1 MKEYLNTVGYIT
13 DSCLPH
19 DDGQIY
25 QSREDD
31 SYITRV
37 GMEDD
42 GTLKFLK
49 DHGVGRLQSNHG
61 QVACMGFSSKE
72 QKWYGWSHRA
82 IYGFGIGSEV
92 KKGDCAYTPVNKDD
106 HLDDMV
112 RFWSGDNHINVKGKH
127 DFTEDGQSGVMI
139 EWEYDNLTPNQKIRG
154 TISGSFSPYPDDYGF
169 GEWTAKTLED
179 AKEMASDFA
188 NGVG

>member
-13 DSCLPH
+13 DSDIPN
-19 DDGQIY
+19 DDGQVY
-25 QSREDD
+25 QSREDN

-49 DHGVGRLQSNHG
+49 DHNIGRLQSNNG
-61 QVACMGFSSKE
+61 QTACIGFSYDK

-92 KKGDCAYTPVNKDD
+92 KKGDCAYSPKDKED
-106 HLDDMV
+106 FLESMV
-112 RFWSGDNHINVKGKH
+112 RFWSNENHKNTKGVH
-127 DFTEDGQSGVMI
+127 FTNKEKEKGVYV
-139 EWEYDNLTPNQKIRG
+139 EWEYDEKTPNKKIRG
-154 TISGSFSPYPDDYGF
+154 TKSGSFANYPEKYGR

-179 AKEMASDFA
+179 AKEMAFNFA
-188 NGVG
+188 SGVS